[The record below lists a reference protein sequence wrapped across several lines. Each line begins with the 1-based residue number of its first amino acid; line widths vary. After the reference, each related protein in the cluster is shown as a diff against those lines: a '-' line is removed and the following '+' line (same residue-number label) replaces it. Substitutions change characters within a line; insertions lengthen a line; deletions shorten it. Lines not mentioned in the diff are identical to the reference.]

1 MIEAL
6 FRAMKRTAKALI
18 PLEVALGVALTF
30 TMLLSF
36 MLPLK
41 GISVLMLLIL
51 GLLGGTFESLGRCE
65 SEKFFMY
72 WE

>member
-41 GISVLMLLIL
+41 GISVLMLLLL
-51 GLLGGTFESLGRCE
+51 GLLGAWAAVNPRSFLCIGSDGC
-65 SEKFFMY
+65 
-72 WE
+72 W

>member
-1 MIEAL
+1 MIKAL

-41 GISVLMLLIL
+41 GISVLMLLLL
-51 GLLGGTFESLGRCE
+51 GLLGA
-65 SEKFFMY
+65 
-72 WE
+72 

>member
-1 MIEAL
+1 MIKAL

-41 GISVLMLLIL
+41 GISVLMLLLLGLWEL
-51 GLLGGTFESLGRCE
+51 GLL
-65 SEKFFMY
+65 
-72 WE
+72 